1 MGPISSLRD
10 IPRILIRRIWVILL
24 ILVIGLPLVLLYTL
38 SQPRVYEATAV
49 VQIEAAQV
57 VERLTSQSGG
67 GATGTIN
74 PNSELELIEQQ
85 LMSRDNIATIVEQFG
100 LFAQIPSLTERV
112 GLMRGAVEINQ
123 LIDEAQAWRPD
134 VQPSGLVIIVR
145 LDDPEIAAAVA
156 NTFLARVLDE
166 AQERTSGRTARTLEF
181 LVSEEE
187 RLTAEIEALE
197 FEYADFRQEHAGA
210 LPAAI
215 TSQRTQLSRLE
226 ESRISIEEQI
236 IQLESESGRLL
247 AEARERQQALLAQR
261 LELVTGAIAD
271 LEAVIATAPE
281 IERQMNV
288 YDRRLEQL
296 QGELGVITER
306 RAQAAMN
313 QLLESRNQAERFE
326 VLEEAIA
333 PEYPVSASR
342 RKLAMAGG
350 VLVGFLALGAAL
362 ALEVMDGRLRS
373 PRQFERE
380 LGVQPV
386 VSIPNLRSQG
396 QVRRGRLLFIGALT
410 AAAVAGVGYVRGWF
424 RTLSERLPFMPAR
437 EPAIVLRRTNRP
449 G

>member
-85 LMSRDNIATIVEQFG
+85 LMSRDNIATIVEEFG
-100 LFAQIPSLTERV
+100 LFTQIPSLTERV

-236 IQLESESGRLL
+236 IQLESKHYCILCVFTIPKHYENYVHKYHSN
-247 AEARERQQALLAQR
+247 QQQ
-261 LELVTGAIAD
+261 
-271 LEAVIATAPE
+271 
-281 IERQMNV
+281 
-288 YDRRLEQL
+288 
-296 QGELGVITER
+296 
-306 RAQAAMN
+306 
-313 QLLESRNQAERFE
+313 
-326 VLEEAIA
+326 
-333 PEYPVSASR
+333 
-342 RKLAMAGG
+342 
-350 VLVGFLALGAAL
+350 
-362 ALEVMDGRLRS
+362 
-373 PRQFERE
+373 
-380 LGVQPV
+380 
-386 VSIPNLRSQG
+386 
-396 QVRRGRLLFIGALT
+396 
-410 AAAVAGVGYVRGWF
+410 
-424 RTLSERLPFMPAR
+424 
-437 EPAIVLRRTNRP
+437 IVEHW
-449 G
+449 